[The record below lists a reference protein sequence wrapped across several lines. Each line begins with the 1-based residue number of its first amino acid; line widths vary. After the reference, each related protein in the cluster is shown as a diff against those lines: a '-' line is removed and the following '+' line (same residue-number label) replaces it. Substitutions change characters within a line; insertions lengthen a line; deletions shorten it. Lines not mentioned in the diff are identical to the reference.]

1 MDLSKAVF
9 SLDNIK
15 FGVPVGDNGC
25 RFDEE
30 PLEKALKQV
39 IRDIIG
45 DENAPMADP
54 NDPNPDKACPVFV
67 VATEGQDGSG
77 PPKLFRSYGFDKDKC
92 PIWQA
97 GRATSAAPSYFP
109 PTWVEVPAPG
119 GWYIDGGLKRN
130 NPSEVAF
137 IEAKRHW
144 KTAKRVMIVSV
155 VQKTA
160 DFIENPE
167 PPEKRTDDKR
177 DTETVAETVEGQLE
191 DSVQSKS
198 TFGGIK
204 QRFTKVASSF
214 AGKVKAAASTLPSTS
229 GVAQYSR
236 IPGGIMTLKRFAK
249 ELVKLS
255 TESEDT
261 NRSMWERAPRDESQ
275 QFPYYR
281 FNVPTGMDEIGLEE
295 WKNMVKIGALTRG
308 YLRTPVVEKE
318 VEQCAEGLAN
328 PDSFEST

>member
-130 NPSEVAF
+130 NPSEVAL

-144 KTAKRVMIVSV
+144 KTVKRVMIVSV
-155 VQKTA
+155 GTGVQKTA

-167 PPEKRTDDKR
+167 PPAKRR
-177 DTETVAETVEGQLE
+177 HEQIDTETESQPDDPQEQRTSSGGMKKRL
-191 DSVQSKS
+191 KS
-198 TFGGIK
+198 
-204 QRFTKVASSF
+204 VASSF
-214 AGKVKAAASTLPSTS
+214 VGNVKAAASNLPSTS

-255 TESEDT
+255 TDSEDT
-261 NRSMWERAPRDESQ
+261 NRNMWQRAHDESQ

-295 WKNMVKIGALTRG
+295 WKNMAKIGSLTRG
-308 YLRTPVVEKE
+308 YLRTPMVEKE
-318 VEQCAEGLAN
+318 MERCAENLAN
-328 PDSFEST
+328 PASFEST